1 VNLLWNAAR
10 KSLDAIEDAIG
21 EGLLEG
27 KGWRKSNYW
36 RRELRKLMRISAK
49 ALFGGGKNK
58 EETTKERAKRYLGLA
73 SSVSEK
79 IEASTLAIYGR
90 MLSTNQVAACAVKI
104 ERLEYFHGMLKKHI
118 EIVERPVRS

>member
-1 VNLLWNAAR
+1 MAR
-10 KSLDAIEDAIG
+10 YVCTGERCTLSEGREFAVECGTQESGRDRGAIG

-27 KGWRKSNYW
+27 KGWRKGNYW

-58 EETTKERAKRYLGLA
+58 EDTTKERAKRYLGLA

-79 IEASTLAIYGR
+79 IEAGTLAIYGR
-90 MLSTNQVAACAVKI
+90 VLSTNQCR
-104 ERLEYFHGMLKKHI
+104 EN
-118 EIVERPVRS
+118 